1 MKKNSLIVEILK
13 IIGAI
18 IAGILLWLIIFSFAL
33 PAQADGSASEPFP
46 GAMCVLG
53 TATAFIVLLII
64 NYNTMQKAFQKT
76 KSSFSN
82 IKVFEERTQ
91 RLLTKANKVADKYM
105 QHEKEIQI
113 KVSENRTP
121 KIKVIRNSS
130 QFQAELENYPELK
143 ANESVMNLLSQIRES
158 ENMFAQ
164 SKIDFNTD
172 VEVYN
177 SMIHTF
183 PNNLFS
189 KICRFKD
196 VEFYSDESNDDEISD
211 EALGI

>member
-82 IKVFEERTQ
+82 IKIFEERTQ

-121 KIKVIRNSS
+121 QNKVIRNSR

-196 VEFYSDESNDDEISD
+196 VEFYNDDSNDDEISD